1 VIVLAGLAAMAL
13 PAPVAHGGDGP
24 REPLPLAQDHALA
37 HAALKFLRWFEPD
50 ATERGLLRR
59 AEPTDLVAALDRLPV
74 RPPITAGVQ
83 QMGVLVRGVTWRA
96 SIRLPERYDRQR
108 RHPLLVLPDG
118 DAEDADAAFARFA
131 GDPAFADVILLR
143 PGIDALR
150 DDRVRF
156 PIPGLASALTSV
168 EVLHQTLAVAR
179 LSYAVDPERVVMFGR
194 GRAASLV
201 WLYGVTFPD
210 DLAAVV
216 PDTAPADAVR
226 DACRPMLR
234 NLAGVTVRSLH
245 ARAAAS
251 SLVDARGML
260 EAARAAGVDAA
271 LEPYGPDDAASRL
284 GAPPHPDAARR
295 RVVGEAIAG
304 ARRRIPTSFTRVM
317 RFRLQGDEG
326 RFRVPPPATPAEG
339 FTVTC
344 GHDGGVVTCDR
355 RGVVYLAG
363 LDDLPTPK
371 QPTPDGT
378 EARSARPDV
387 ACGRARRAPH
397 LRPLVLL
404 STRTPN
410 GRPAVSSRPS
420 RSTLTPHAT
429 AAAAVARTDLAARVG
444 ASPRYAAVYEAVW

>member
-1 VIVLAGLAAMAL
+1 MRIGAWWAIVLAGLAAMAL
-13 PAPVAHGGDGP
+13 PAPVARGGDGP
-24 REPLPLAQDHALA
+24 REPLPLAQDDDLA
-37 HAALKFLRWFEPD
+37 RAALKFLRWFEPD
-50 ATERGLLRR
+50 ATERALLRR
-59 AEPTDLVAALDRLPV
+59 ADPTDLVAALDRLPV
-74 RPPITAGVQ
+74 RPPSTSSVQ
-83 QMGVLVRGVTWRA
+83 AMGVVVRGVTWWA
-96 SIRLPERYDRQR
+96 SVRLPEGYDVRR

-118 DAEDADAAFARFA
+118 DAEDADAALARFA
-131 GDPAFADVILLR
+131 GDPAFADVVLLR
-143 PGIDALR
+143 PEIDALR
-150 DDRVRF
+150 DDRARF
-156 PIPGLASALTSV
+156 PDPGLLASALTSV
-168 EVLHQTLAVAR
+168 EVLHMALAVAR
-179 LSYAVDPERVVMFGR
+179 LHYAVDPERVVLFGR

-216 PDTAPADAVR
+216 PDTAPDDEVR

-260 EAARAAGVDAA
+260 EAAHAAGVDAA

-284 GAPPHPDAARR
+284 GVPPHPDAARR

-304 ARRRIPTSFTRVM
+304 ARRRIPTSFTREM

-371 QPTPDGT
+371 LVRLPDGT
-378 EARSARPDV
+378 EARSAGRTLRVGGRGVRPSFD
-387 ACGRARRAPH
+387 
-397 LRPLVLL
+397 PLLLL
-404 STRTPN
+404 STYRRTGDR
-410 GRPAVSSRPS
+410 GRLV
-420 RSTLTPHAT
+420 
-429 AAAAVARTDLAARVG
+429 AAEVPLD
-444 ASPRYAAVYEAVW
+444 P